1 MVIEHY
7 TVHCP
12 SRLSLPADHESLKA
26 ELEEAIRKRQPVKA
40 GVNEVIGLTWRDLA
54 N

>member
-26 ELEEAIRKRQPVKA
+26 EPEEAIRKRQPA
-40 GVNEVIGLTWRDLA
+40 QGRSQRGDRSHMEGFG
-54 N
+54 